1 MSATKRK
8 DILGFLISLAILT
21 LVNVIGSISFFRID
35 LTSENRYSISEP
47 TKKLLENIDEDVLI
61 KVYLQGEDLPSSM
74 LRLRNETREI
84 LNEFRAYSGG
94 KMDYEFINPS
104 KHPDKKERDRI
115 YKNLYE
121 KGLRPTDLQIKNDDG
136 MAQKIVWPGAI
147 IVYQGKE
154 MAVQLL
160 KSQFGAPPQVILNQS
175 IESLE
180 YSLASTIKT
189 ISSDELK
196 SIAFIEGH
204 GELSKFESADIIGSL
219 RDYFHVERV
228 KINGNI
234 NSLAHRVAVGKDSTN
249 MLVKNKFDAIV
260 IAGPDSAF
268 SEKDKFIID
277 QFAMYGGKTVWLV
290 DQVQA
295 SMDSLRKGGYTM
307 GLAKSLNLD
316 DLFFQYGVRMN
327 YDLVQDL
334 RAAPIPVVTG
344 QFGNQANSQLFPW
357 LFYPLMV
364 SQNNHP
370 INKNIDVV
378 RAQFANSI
386 DLVGNNSL
394 KKTVV
399 LSTSDKTK
407 LVKAPTR
414 ISLNMVSFNP
424 PEEQFTKKNV
434 PIAVLVEGEFTSVFD
449 NRLPPNIINAGEIKY
464 KNKSPETQMLFISDA
479 DLIRNRYSPRT
490 NEYYALGF
498 DQYTKQLYGN
508 KDFFINAMHYLLDD
522 SGIIVSNTKSFKI
535 RLLNSD
541 LVEHNRLLIQVLNT
555 ALPITLIILI
565 GLILHFIRK
574 KKYTL
579 KK

>member
-8 DILGFLISLAILT
+8 DILGFLISLAILI

-154 MAVQLL
+154 MVVQLL

-228 KINGNI
+228 RINGNI

-260 IAGPDSAF
+260 IAGPDSTF

-316 DLFFQYGVRMN
+316 DLFFQYGVRIN

-449 NRLPPNIINAGEIKY
+449 NRLPPNITNAGEIKY

-479 DLIRNRYSPRT
+479 DLIRNRYNPRT

-508 KDFFINAMHYLLDD
+508 KNFFINAMHYLLDD

-535 RLLNSD
+535 RLLNND

-555 ALPITLIILI
+555 AVPIALIILI

>member
-8 DILGFLISLAILT
+8 DILGFLISLAILI

-121 KGLRPTDLQIKNDDG
+121 KGLRPTDLQIKTDDG

-260 IAGPDSAF
+260 IAGPDSTF

-277 QFAMYGGKTVWLV
+277 QFAMYGGKTVWLI

-307 GLAKSLNLD
+307 GLSKSLNLD

-364 SQNNHP
+364 SPNNHP

-449 NRLPPNIINAGEIKY
+449 NRLPPNITNAGEIKY

-479 DLIRNRYSPRT
+479 DLIRNRYNPRT

-555 ALPITLIILI
+555 ALPIALVILI

>member
-8 DILGFLISLAILT
+8 DILGFLISLAILI

-260 IAGPDSAF
+260 IAGPDSTF

-277 QFAMYGGKTVWLV
+277 QFAMYGGRTVWLL

-295 SMDSLRKGGYTM
+295 SMDSLRKGGFTM
-307 GLAKSLNLD
+307 GLSKSLNLD

-364 SQNNHP
+364 SPNNHP

-449 NRLPPNIINAGEIKY
+449 NRLPPNITNAGEIKY

-479 DLIRNRYSPRT
+479 DLIRNRYNPRT

-498 DQYTKQLYGN
+498 DHYTKQLYGN

-555 ALPITLIILI
+555 ALPIALVILI

>member
-8 DILGFLISLAILT
+8 DILGFLISLAILI
-21 LVNVIGSISFFRID
+21 LVNAIGSISFFRID

-121 KGLRPTDLQIKNDDG
+121 KGLRPTDLQIKTDDG

-260 IAGPDSAF
+260 IAGPDSTF

-277 QFAMYGGKTVWLV
+277 QFAMYGGKTVWLI

-449 NRLPPNIINAGEIKY
+449 NRLPPNITNAGEIKY

-479 DLIRNRYSPRT
+479 DLIRNRYNPRT

-541 LVEHNRLLIQVLNT
+541 LVEHNRLLIQILNT
-555 ALPITLIILI
+555 ALPIALIILI